1 MSWAT
6 AVRHAE
12 APPEL
17 PPLFAHQ
24 ERDVAFYLQ
33 HPHVMNTSDP
43 GCGKTRTVV
52 EAIRRMKLNKRTLV
66 VAPKSILMP
75 AWGNDID
82 KFGPEL
88 SYSIATAEQRKKAF
102 DADVEVVIVNHDAV
116 VWLAKEG
123 KKYLDS
129 FEFVVLDESTAFKR
143 ATTHRSKA
151 ALEIRRRVE
160 RATCLTGTPTPN
172 GILDLW
178 HQMMLVDL
186 GERLGANFFRFRSAT
201 CNSVQRFGFAEWM
214 PKEGSEEAVGQL
226 IDDCTIRN
234 RREDCL
240 DLPEHQVTKLRVPM
254 SPTHAAVYQRM
265 KNDAVLQLRDT
276 NISAVNS
283 AVLTNKLLQ
292 LAAGSTYD
300 DLGTARY
307 FDGDRLDLVMQLVD
321 ERPASVVAFN
331 YTHQRDGLTHRAKQ
345 MKIPYAVI
353 DGEVSSKD
361 RTAAVEAFQAGRIK
375 VIFAHPASAGHG
387 LTLTKGVA
395 TIWVSPTWNL
405 EHFLQFNA
413 RIFRAGQTQKTETIL
428 IAAEGTLEREV
439 YQRLADKSLKQTNLL
454 EMLR

>member
-1 MSWAT
+1 MSWAS
-6 AVRHAE
+6 AVRQTA
-12 APPEL
+12 APPEV

-24 ERDVAFYLQ
+24 VRDVEFYLQ
-33 HPHVMNTSDP
+33 QPAVFNTSDA
-43 GCGKTRTVV
+43 GTGKSRTII
-52 EAIRRMKLNKRTLV
+52 ESIRRLKLNKRVLV
-66 VAPKSILMP
+66 VAPKSILVP
-75 AWGNDID
+75 AWGNDLD

-88 SYSIATAEQRKKAF
+88 SYSVATAEQRKKAY
-102 DADVEVVIVNHDAV
+102 DADVQIVITNHDAV
-116 VWLAKEG
+116 VWLVKEG
-123 KKYLDS
+123 RKYLDS
-129 FEFVVLDESTAFKR
+129 FEFVVFDESTAYKR

-172 GILDLW
+172 GVLDLW

-186 GERLGANFFRFRSAT
+186 GERLGSNFFRFRSAT
-201 CNSVQRFGFAEWM
+201 CDSVQRFGFAEWA
-214 PKEGSEEAVGQL
+214 PKEGAEEAVGQL

-234 RREDCL
+234 RRDDCL
-240 DLPEHQVTKLRVPM
+240 DLPEHQVIKLRVPLN
-254 SPTHAAVYQRM
+254 PTHAAVYRRM
-265 KNDAVLQLRDT
+265 KNVAALQLQDG
-276 NISAVNS
+276 NISAVNA

-292 LAAGSTYD
+292 LAAGSSYD
-300 DLGTARY
+300 DDGVARY

-353 DGEVSSKD
+353 DGEVASKD

-387 LTLTKGVA
+387 LTLTRGVA

-413 RIFRAGQTQKTETIL
+413 RIYRAGQVQRTETIL
-428 IAAEGTLEREV
+428 IAAEDTLERGV
-439 YQRLADKSLKQTNLL
+439 YQRLEDKSLKQTNLL